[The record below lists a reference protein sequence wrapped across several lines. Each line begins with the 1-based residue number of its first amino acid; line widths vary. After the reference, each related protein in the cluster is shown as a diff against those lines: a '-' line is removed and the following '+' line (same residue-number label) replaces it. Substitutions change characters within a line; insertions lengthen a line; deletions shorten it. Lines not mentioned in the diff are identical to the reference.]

1 MARFTSKQ
9 WAIVEF
15 TNGGGHE
22 VVKTATDSQTLFR
35 EYGIC
40 TYDGKLSTKQ
50 AVYKLNNLTMNSN
63 NPKYLVSLK
72 DNVVHMF
79 VHLRDIGKGQADYVI
94 DEVDS
99 GRLFRVV
106 KEAFK
111 DTDKTESKTQTNKT
125 DYKLPKNRDMGNNQS
140 QTAEQLMMQAM
151 QMLAEGNKGSVDAE
165 SVVKIVH
172 EELSKLD
179 RPKVIELEVKL
190 PEGRKSN
197 VKGQHKEFPKLLK
210 LMGAKKSVMLVG
222 DAGSGK
228 TFGARIAA
236 KTLELDFRVFSF
248 TNETS
253 LGRTMGF
260 MNAMGEYVP
269 TAVREMYENGGVL
282 ILDEFDAANA
292 NVAMALNNLL
302 DGEEYVFADKVVQRH
317 EDFRYVACTNTYAS
331 GANKKY
337 NARNKIDDSTMDR
350 FSAIIDW
357 GYDEVLERRLFGDTD
372 ATRVVQQ
379 IRSNA
384 DKMGLNGLVT
394 PRRTRDVNDMVSI
407 GFSIKEAVNMSIL
420 AKHKKDVQK
429 GLIEGVTL

>member
-1 MARFTSKQ
+1 MARFTSNQ
-9 WAIVEF
+9 WLIVDYFNEKVKAIS
-15 TNGGGHE
+15 
-22 VVKTATDSQTLFR
+22 ADSQTLFLNHDLR
-35 EYGIC
+35 TEN
-40 TYDGKLSTKQ
+40 GKLSLKQ
-50 AVYKLNNLTMNSN
+50 AVYKLNRSGNGERLA
-63 NPKYLVSLK
+63 SLK
-72 DNVVHMF
+72 DGVLYVFNHNYD
-79 VHLRDIGKGQADYVI
+79 LGKGQALYNI
-94 DEVDS
+94 EEITE
-99 GRLFRVV
+99 GILYE
-106 KEAFK
+106 EAVYSFSK
-111 DTDKTESKTQTNKT
+111 STPPPPKKQTKTETKQQPKTKT
-125 DYKLPKNRDMGNNQS
+125 EMAKTPQELM
-140 QTAEQLMMQAM
+140 AEAM
-151 QMLAEGNKGSVDAE
+151 QMIANGSTGSVDAE

-172 EELSKLD
+172 DELAKID
-179 RPKVIELEVKL
+179 RPKVIEIEVKL
-190 PEGRKSN
+190 PKGAESKVS
-197 VKGQHKEFPKLLK
+197 GQHKEFPKLLK

-228 TFGARIAA
+228 TYGARIAS
-236 KTLELDFRVFSF
+236 KTLGLDFRVFSF

-260 MNAMGEYVP
+260 MNAMGDYVS

-302 DGEEYVFADKVVQRH
+302 DGEEYVFADKVVKRH

-357 GYDEVLERRLFGDTD
+357 GYDEVLERRLFGDTE

-384 DKMGLNGLVT
+384 NKMGLNGLVT

-407 GFSIKEAVNMSIL
+407 GFSLKEAVKMSIL
-420 AKHKKDVQK
+420 AKHKKDVQA
-429 GLIEGVTL
+429 GLTEGVSL

>member
-1 MARFTSKQ
+1 MGRIVSNQ
-9 WAIVEF
+9 WGLLNIPTRSVGYVA
-15 TNGGGHE
+15 N
-22 VVKTATDSQTLFR
+22 DSQSLYLKTGLR
-35 EYGIC
+35 
-40 TYDGKLSTKQ
+40 TPNGKLSVAQ
-50 AVYKLNNLTMNSN
+50 AVHKIHKKHGQDIRLFAI
-63 NPKYLVSLK
+63 KDGVS
-72 DNVVHMF
+72 VVF
-79 VHLRDIGKGQADYVI
+79 KWIGDKGKGQAYYDVLEHQHQWAVAEYQKAVEF
-94 DEVDS
+94 DKGNESVPQT
-99 GRLFRVV
+99 
-106 KEAFK
+106 E
-111 DTDKTESKTQTNKT
+111 TKTETKQQPKTTTKMGNKT
-125 DYKLPKNRDMGNNQS
+125 PQELM
-140 QTAEQLMMQAM
+140 AEAM
-151 QMLAEGNKGSVDAE
+151 QMIANGTSGSVDAE

-172 EELSKLD
+172 DELAKID
-179 RPKVIELEVKL
+179 RPKVIEIEVKL
-190 PEGRKSN
+190 PKGAESKVS
-197 VKGQHKEFPKLLK
+197 GQHKEFPKLLK

-228 TFGARIAA
+228 TYGARIAA
-236 KTLELDFRVFSF
+236 KTLDLDFRVFSF

-260 MNAMGEYVP
+260 MNAMGEYVS

-302 DGEEYVFADKVVQRH
+302 DGEEYVFADKVVKRH

-357 GYDEVLERRLFGDTD
+357 GYDEVLERRLFGDTE

-407 GFSIKEAVNMSIL
+407 GFSLKEAVKMSIL
-420 AKHKKDVQK
+420 AKHKKDVQA
-429 GLIEGVTL
+429 GLTEGVSL

>member
-1 MARFTSKQ
+1 MARFTSNQ
-9 WAIVEF
+9 WLIIDYFNEKVKAI
-15 TNGGGHE
+15 
-22 VVKTATDSQTLFR
+22 AADSQTLFLNHDLR
-35 EYGIC
+35 TEN
-40 TYDGKLSTKQ
+40 GKLSLKQ
-50 AVYKLNNLTMNSN
+50 AVYKLHRFGNGERLA
-63 NPKYLVSLK
+63 SLK
-72 DNVVHMF
+72 DGVLYCFNHECD
-79 VHLRDIGKGQADYVI
+79 LGKGQSDYTI
-94 DEVDS
+94 EEITDGLIYE
-99 GRLFRVV
+99 
-106 KEAFK
+106 EAVYSFGGSTPPPPPK
-111 DTDKTESKTQTNKT
+111 KQTKTETPKT
-125 DYKLPKNRDMGNNQS
+125 KNDMGKTPQELM
-140 QTAEQLMMQAM
+140 AEAM
-151 QMLAEGNKGSVDAE
+151 AMIANGSSGSVNAE
-165 SVVKIVH
+165 EVQKIVH
-172 EELSKLD
+172 HELAILD

-190 PEGRKSN
+190 PKGGKSN
-197 VKGQHKEFPKLLK
+197 VKGQHKEFPKLLR
-210 LMGAKKSVMLVG
+210 LMGAKKSAMLVG

-228 TFGARIAA
+228 TYGARIAA

-260 MNAMGEYVP
+260 MNAMGDYVP

-302 DGEEYVFADKVVQRH
+302 DGDEYVFADKVIKRH

-350 FSAIIDW
+350 FAAIIDW
-357 GYDEVLERRLFGDTD
+357 GYDEVLERRLFGDTE

-384 DKMGLNGLVT
+384 NKMGLNGLIT

-407 GFSIKEAVNMSIL
+407 GFTIKESVQMSIL
-420 AKHKKDVQK
+420 AKHKGDVQK
-429 GLIEGVTL
+429 GLTEGVSL